1 MDNNFVIKIK
11 FKDENIIINENILEN
26 VNVILFIFDEID
38 ENYIAKIKFFHDKI
52 IKIKKE
58 TITIGIIA
66 FKGSIKNKEISK
78 SIQELSKSLN
88 IFYEEEE
95 EEEIKEE
102 FFSKIKN
109 KYLNSYENKV
119 IENENGYY
127 FGEHKNG
134 KKEGYG
140 IMLYKNGSI
149 YFGEWEDDLKKGNGI
164 FHNDGII
171 FKGEWINDDFT
182 SGEGI
187 NYLNCIYEGKFFNFE
202 IYEGKISYLDL
213 IKYEGTLMD
222 EYLYGKLEIKNG
234 NIYEGKWENFSKENL
249 YDKFVYKGNG
259 EGIIKYTNND
269 IYKGKWN
276 NCKKNGKGIIY
287 TEDGNIFESEWENDI
302 IKGNWILKS
311 KNGDIFIGEMNIDEE
326 KENEENIEIK
336 FEIDDEKYNLEEKIN
351 IIEKNLLDIQ
361 NLENFEIYD
370 DEIIKVEYD
379 IQYIYKIWKKRQNI
393 SKYINEWKNAF
404 IF

>member
-1 MDNNFVIKIK
+1 MKINIYNKKIINLITILIISNKNQDDSNEKFFELDNNFVIQIK

-66 FKGSIKNKEISK
+66 FKDSIKNKEISK

-149 YFGEWEDDLKKGNGI
+149 YFGEWEDELKKGNGV
-164 FHNDGII
+164 FHKGDVV
-171 FKGEWINDDFT
+171 FKGEWIND
-182 SGEGI
+182 E
-187 NYLNCIYEGKFFNFE
+187 L
-202 IYEGKISYLDL
+202 LL
-213 IKYEGTLMD
+213 V
-222 EYLYGKLEIKNG
+222 
-234 NIYEGKWENFSKENL
+234 KE
-249 YDKFVYKGNG
+249 
-259 EGIIKYTNND
+259 
-269 IYKGKWN
+269 
-276 NCKKNGKGIIY
+276 
-287 TEDGNIFESEWENDI
+287 
-302 IKGNWILKS
+302 
-311 KNGDIFIGEMNIDEE
+311 
-326 KENEENIEIK
+326 
-336 FEIDDEKYNLEEKIN
+336 
-351 IIEKNLLDIQ
+351 
-361 NLENFEIYD
+361 
-370 DEIIKVEYD
+370 
-379 IQYIYKIWKKRQNI
+379 
-393 SKYINEWKNAF
+393 
-404 IF
+404 